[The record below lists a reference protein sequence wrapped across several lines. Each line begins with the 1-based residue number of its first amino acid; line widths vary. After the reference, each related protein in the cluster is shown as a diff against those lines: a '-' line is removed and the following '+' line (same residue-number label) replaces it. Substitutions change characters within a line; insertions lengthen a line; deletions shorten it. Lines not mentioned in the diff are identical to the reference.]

1 MDSLPS
7 LFPYMLASR
16 HIVAF
21 AGVAF
26 QAKVLSNFEEFAKI
40 PEEVSLLG
48 NKRAVNLNDTHALT
62 NSLL

>member
-16 HIVAF
+16 HVVAF

-26 QAKVLSNFEEFAKI
+26 QAKVLSNLDEFTKI

-48 NKRAVNLNDTHALT
+48 NERDVNLKNAQALT
-62 NSLL
+62 NSFL